1 MTREYEVVGVVNAEV
16 AAEVVATNGTIVVEH
31 DDPSERLLA
40 RPKSEGADA

>member
-1 MTREYEVVGVVNAEV
+1 MSSEYEVVGVIDADV

-40 RPKSEGADA
+40 RPKSEGGDA